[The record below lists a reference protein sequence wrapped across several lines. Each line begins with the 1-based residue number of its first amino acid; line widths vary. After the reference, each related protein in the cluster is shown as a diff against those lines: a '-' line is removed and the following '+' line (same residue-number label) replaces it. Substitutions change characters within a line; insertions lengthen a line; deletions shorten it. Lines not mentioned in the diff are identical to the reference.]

1 MGQIKVEK
9 NAGGIEGLCVIE
21 PTVHGDAR
29 GYFMETYNQ
38 KDMHEAGLDM
48 VFVQD
53 NQSSS
58 TKGVLRGL
66 HFQKE
71 FPQGKLVRVVNST
84 MVSLYIILCKNNI
97 LPST

>member
-1 MGQIKVEK
+1 MGQIKVTK
-9 NAGGIEGLCVIE
+9 CPIEGLCVIE

-38 KDMHEAGLDM
+38 RDMEEAGLNM

-53 NQSSS
+53 NQSCS

-71 FPQGKLVRVVNST
+71 YPQGKLVRVVKGIW
-84 MVSLYIILCKNNI
+84 YCRIL
-97 LPST
+97 L